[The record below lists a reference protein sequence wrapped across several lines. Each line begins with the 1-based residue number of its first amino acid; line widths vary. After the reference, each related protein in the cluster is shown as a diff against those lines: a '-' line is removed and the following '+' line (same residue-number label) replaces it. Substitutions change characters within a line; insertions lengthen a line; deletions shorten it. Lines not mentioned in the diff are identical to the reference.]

1 MSLGTIFLAP
11 STVTDPIGK
20 ATPPSSPI
28 RVADKLECRRRIKNV
43 FIDNRGFPDQ
53 SEEFDVLLHD
63 IDDGPILWKLK
74 HPPPPLGVVNPLF
87 LFPFDELIHGVR
99 LCKDLDLS

>member
-1 MSLGTIFLAP
+1 MSSGIIISGPVHHHRLNRNGH
-11 STVTDPIGK
+11 
-20 ATPPSSPI
+20 ATQLTHSN
-28 RVADKLECRRRIKNV
+28 ADKSKCRCRIKNV
-43 FIDNRGFPDQ
+43 YSDNWGFPDQ

-63 IDDGPILWKLK
+63 IDGGPILRKLK